1 MGYSSVSSQLKHLQR
16 WIVTQPRNPARF
28 YTARPLVANVT
39 SFSKNNMQD
48 LLFDFI
54 SRYISLTEEEKDAV
68 FSLDLFKTV
77 KKGTI
82 LRF

>member
-1 MGYSSVSSQLKHLQR
+1 
-16 WIVTQPRNPARF
+16 
-28 YTARPLVANVT
+28 
-39 SFSKNNMQD
+39 MQD